1 MVASNNRRAPVVFD
15 PGPAQGYGAAM
26 QVSLFDFE
34 LPEERIALHPAEPR
48 DSARML
54 VVKPGQPLAD
64 RFVTDLTDILRPG
77 DVLVVN
83 DTKVLPAELKG
94 TRIRGEARASV
105 SFNLHK
111 RVDRKTWRAFARP
124 AKRLHVLDRLELG
137 DDGSLLATVAGKGD
151 TGEVTLEFDLSGA
164 ELDEAIKAHGAMPL
178 PPYIEAKR
186 SPEERD
192 KTDYQTVYA
201 AVDGAVAAPTA
212 GLHFTQGLLQKL
224 SDMGVGIER
233 VTLHVGAGTF
243 LPMKAEDTNDHVM
256 HAEWGELTDAVVHR
270 LAAAKAKGGRIVA
283 VGTTSLRLLE
293 TAARATGELKPFIGE
308 TDIFITPGFQFR
320 AVDVLMTN
328 FHLPKS
334 TLFMLVSAFAGLET
348 MQAAYAHAIRLR
360 YRFYSYGDASLL
372 FRAPQAQDDRSA

>member
-1 MVASNNRRAPVVFD
+1 MRVD
-15 PGPAQGYGAAM
+15 
-26 QVSLFDFE
+26 LFDFA
-34 LPEERIALHPAEPR
+34 LPEDRIALHPAEPR

-54 VVKPGQPLAD
+54 VVRPGEPPAD
-64 RFVTDLTDILRPG
+64 GQVTDLLRILRAG

-94 TRIRGEARASV
+94 TRIRGENRASV

-111 RVDRKTWRAFARP
+111 RVDAKTWRAFARP
-124 AKRLHVLDRLELG
+124 AKRLHLLDRLELG
-137 DDGSLLATVAGKGD
+137 DDASLGAIVAGKLA
-151 TGEVTLEFDLSGA
+151 TGEVTLEFDLGGA
-164 ELDEAIKAHGAMPL
+164 ALDEAIKAHGAMPL
-178 PPYIEAKR
+178 PPYIGGKR
-186 SPEERD
+186 GTEDRD
-192 KTDYQTVYA
+192 KSDYQTVFA

-212 GLHFTQGLLQKL
+212 GLHFTEDLLQKL
-224 SDMGVGIER
+224 SEMGVAVER

-243 LPMKAEDTNDHVM
+243 LPMKADDTDDHVM
-256 HAEWGELTDAVVHR
+256 HAEWGELSDAVVRR
-270 LAAAKAKGGRIVA
+270 LKAAKAAGGRIVA

-293 TAARATGELKPFIGE
+293 TAARATGSLRSFVGE
-308 TDIFITPGFQFR
+308 TDIFITPGFGFR

-348 MQAAYAHAIRLR
+348 MQAAYAHAILLS

-372 FRAPQAQDDRSA
+372 FRQRQDEEKE